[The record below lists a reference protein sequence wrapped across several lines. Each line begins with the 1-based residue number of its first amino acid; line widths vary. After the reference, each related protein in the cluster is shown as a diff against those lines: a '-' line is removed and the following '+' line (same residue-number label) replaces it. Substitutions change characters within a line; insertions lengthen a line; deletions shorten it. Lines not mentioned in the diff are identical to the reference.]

1 MVYTINYFI
10 FVLKLI
16 NKQKMEKTTFTP
28 EESLLLISKTIQDTK
43 KNFEENG
50 FSFIFWGS
58 LTLVASLSQ
67 FILAQLKYYELVG
80 YPNIL
85 YPLGAIVAL
94 LFWKKIQKK
103 NLPKTIIGRI
113 IGAAAWFMAANL
125 MILGPL
131 FSKYLG
137 EAIIPVFLIFLAQL
151 VFISG
156 IAIKYKPLIFGGVM
170 LDLLAFS
177 AFYAEWQYRFLIM
190 AAGAVIALIIP
201 GILLYKNQKSRNV

>member
-1 MVYTINYFI
+1 
-10 FVLKLI
+10 
-16 NKQKMEKTTFTP
+16 MEKTTFTP
-28 EESLLLISKTIQDTK
+28 EESLSLISKTIQDTK

-58 LTLVASLSQ
+58 ITLVASLSQ
-67 FILAQLKYYELVG
+67 FILIKLEYYDIAG
-80 YPNIL
+80 YPNFL
-85 YPLGAIVAL
+85 YPLGGIFAI

-113 IGAAAWFMAANL
+113 IGSAAWFMAANL
-125 MILGPL
+125 MILGFL
-131 FSKYLG
+131 FWENLG

-170 LDLLAFS
+170 LNLLALS
-177 AFYAEWQYRFLIM
+177 AFYAIGSTGFCLCLRVQY
-190 AAGAVIALIIP
+190 
-201 GILLYKNQKSRNV
+201 LL